1 MNKIR
6 LKKYYLYNL
15 KKELYNEKQYRLN
28 LEKGAKRLVLKLN

>member
-15 KKELYNEKQYRLN
+15 KKELYLEKQYRKSY
-28 LEKGAKRLVLKLN
+28 EQGGKKLVLKLF